1 MAVATLK
8 QDQVVTKPRQLPT
21 RALFGVFLALL
32 SLLGG
37 IWVLSSRDTVTV
49 LVAARD
55 LPAGAVIQAT
65 DLTQASVRLD
75 ASLLPATVPASQ
87 ASTLVGRMLSE
98 PVHAGQL
105 VGPTEFRQGAVLAQ
119 DRLAMTIAPN
129 PERGAIGQFEPG
141 DRVRILV
148 TALKPDSL
156 PVTRVVLQAATVYDV
171 GYGDSMTV
179 ADPTLESSSGVARPV
194 VWLSLAVTEAE
205 ALALANAKSSGELDV
220 ALLPPGMK

>member
-1 MAVATLK
+1 MAVATLR
-8 QDQVVTKPRQLPT
+8 QDQVVSKPRQLPT
-21 RALFGVFLALL
+21 RAIFGVFLALL

-55 LPAGAVIQAT
+55 LPTGAVIQAT

-75 ASLLPATVPASQ
+75 ASLLPATIPASQ
-87 ASTLVGRMLSE
+87 ASTLVGRMLAE

-105 VGPTEFRQGAVLAQ
+105 IGSAEFRQGAVLAQ

-141 DRVRILV
+141 DRVRVLV
-148 TALKPDSL
+148 TSLKPDSP

-171 GYGDSMTV
+171 GYGDSVIV

-194 VWLSLAVTEAE
+194 VWLSVAVTEAE

-220 ALLPPGMK
+220 ALLSPSMK